1 MRKLILFK
9 ICLLSLAACNTIPE
23 APTELDI
30 LVGKWEDVSK
40 QNDQYEEWDMIGP
53 NHLRGKGYVMVH
65 SDTVFIEH
73 LEIKEVDGV
82 LTYEARVPS
91 QNKGQSIQ
99 FQLKSQTEGSLVF
112 ENMNHDFPQRIIYS
126 VASDT
131 KLIAI
136 IEGISEGEYKEVI
149 FSFNRGK

>member
-1 MRKLILFK
+1 MQKLLAINLCLFS
-9 ICLLSLAACNTIPE
+9 LLACNKE
-23 APTELDI
+23 RTELDI

-40 QNDQYEEWDMIGP
+40 QNEQYEEWEMISS
-53 NHLRGKGYVMVH
+53 NHLRGKGYVMAN

-73 LEIKEVDGV
+73 LEIKEVEGQ
-82 LTYEARVPS
+82 LTYIAQVPS
-91 QNKGQSIQ
+91 QNEGQAIH
-99 FQLKSQTEGSLVF
+99 FPLKSRSGGGLVF
-112 ENMNHDFPQRIIYS
+112 ENTSHDFPQRIIYS

-149 FSFNRGK
+149 FSFNRGE